1 MKQLGISVY
10 PDLRPF
16 AEIESY
22 IQLASKYNV
31 KRIFS
36 SMFSVKGSNEEI
48 INYFTQLI
56 NCAHQYD
63 IVVEL
68 DVNHEFL
75 DKIGVKPDDLS
86 LFNKMHLD
94 VLRMDVP
101 YGDNRDIDLCNN
113 PYNIIIEFNASMKDF
128 THMEYI
134 LRYVDNAKIIMGH
147 NFYPQRYTGMKWQKF
162 IDINNQI
169 KQLNLDINAFIS
181 SNNKNTHGVWD
192 AKDGLCTVEMMR
204 GLPIDLQARY
214 LSLTYVDN
222 IFIGNAYAS
231 EEEFKQLN
239 NELNTKGT
247 IVKVE
252 LEKDITQE
260 EKEILL
266 DYSQHMDMGDSSE
279 WIWRSRMPRIIYK
292 DYDIIPRKFNNEYFE
307 VGDVVIVNDNYKHYA
322 AEIQVVLQP
331 IINDGTRNLIG
342 HINKEEMVIFDL
354 LKEKDIVIFRNE
366 L

>member
-1 MKQLGISVY
+1 
-10 PDLRPF
+10 
-16 AEIESY
+16 
-22 IQLASKYNV
+22 
-31 KRIFS
+31 
-36 SMFSVKGSNEEI
+36 
-48 INYFTQLI
+48 
-56 NCAHQYD
+56 
-63 IVVEL
+63 
-68 DVNHEFL
+68 
-75 DKIGVKPDDLS
+75 
-86 LFNKMHLD
+86 
-94 VLRMDVP
+94 
-101 YGDNRDIDLCNN
+101 
-113 PYNIIIEFNASMKDF
+113 
-128 THMEYI
+128 
-134 LRYVDNAKIIMGH
+134 
-147 NFYPQRYTGMKWQKF
+147 MKWQKF